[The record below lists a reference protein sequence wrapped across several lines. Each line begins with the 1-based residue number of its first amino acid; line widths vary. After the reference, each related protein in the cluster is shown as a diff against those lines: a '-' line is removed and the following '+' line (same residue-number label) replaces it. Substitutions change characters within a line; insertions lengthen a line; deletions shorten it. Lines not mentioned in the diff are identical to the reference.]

1 MATNNNNN
9 TTFKFDKRLGHQIAL
24 ELEYIYTIHHWLK
37 YAKENRTCTNPTNSK
52 HDLECLVEDFFI
64 EPKFAFYKSQA
75 VYITLTGVLKKP
87 FINWKIVDE
96 EWFTKLDE
104 YYKKLLI
111 NTKLQELEGDF
122 TNG

>member
-1 MATNNNNN
+1 MANNND
-9 TTFKFDKRLGHQIAL
+9 TEFKFDKNLAL
-24 ELEYIYTIHHWLK
+24 ELAYIDIIRQWLL
-37 YAKENRTCTNPTNSK
+37 YAKENRVCHNTINSK
-52 HDLECLVEDFFI
+52 HDLDCMVGDFFI
-64 EPKFAFYKSQA
+64 EPKFAFYKAQA
-75 VYITLTGVLKKP
+75 LYNTFTGVLKQP
-87 FINWKIVDE
+87 FMDWKIVDE